1 MENER
6 DRKKQP
12 SEKPPQEI
20 RPCSSAEEHKV
31 ETITHTHTHRRG
43 GGRGRERE
51 RASERASASAH
62 DQYFQEAW
70 DILKDL
76 RTHWEEGGSEI
87 NSKGI
92 SQII

>member
-1 MENER
+1 MYQQESVGRENER
-6 DRKKQP
+6 ER
-12 SEKPPQEI
+12 E
-20 RPCSSAEEHKV
+20 
-31 ETITHTHTHRRG
+31 RG
-43 GGRGRERE
+43 GRERGRERE
-51 RASERASASAH
+51 RVRAH

-76 RTHWEEGGSEI
+76 RTHWEEGESEI

>member
-1 MENER
+1 MFWQFPNNVQLCLLKFGGER
-6 DRKKQP
+6 
-12 SEKPPQEI
+12 E
-20 RPCSSAEEHKV
+20 
-31 ETITHTHTHRRG
+31 
-43 GGRGRERE
+43 RERE
-51 RASERASASAH
+51 RARAH

-76 RTHWEEGGSEI
+76 RTHWEEGESEI